1 MGLGWGWQIGLLL
14 LLHWPNPQVPLAE
27 TLQAL
32 AKVKELG
39 LARYIGLS
47 ASTLAKMRC
56 RGDGPNYVKLGLGA
70 IGYRIADLN
79 AYTQSRIRRAVKE
92 MK

>member
-1 MGLGWGWQIGLLL
+1 MNISS
-14 LLHWPNPQVPLAE
+14 NDLARI
-27 TLQAL
+27 LRP
-32 AKVKELG
+32 KEA
-39 LARYIGLS
+39 ARYIGLS

-79 AYTQSRIRRAVKE
+79 AYTKSRIRRAVKE

>member
-1 MGLGWGWQIGLLL
+1 MNISS
-14 LLHWPNPQVPLAE
+14 NDLARI
-27 TLQAL
+27 LRP
-32 AKVKELG
+32 KEA
-39 LARYIGLS
+39 ARYIGLS